1 MWTNFQNSF
10 ITGFMRKFSV
20 YTHKDIHLICNMLLH
35 YLVTVEN
42 PKMLLIL
49 YIFIHHINGSTTTIK
64 KKKIIIANLVKLN

>member
-1 MWTNFQNSF
+1 MWTDFQNYF
-10 ITGFMRKFSV
+10 T
-20 YTHKDIHLICNMLLH
+20 THSLRTQTDFHLTCNMLLH